1 MTAPVAAP
9 AASSTR
15 AIPRPT
21 APASGSTPLA
31 ATRPDT
37 APVRRRSSVPTR
49 LRAATTVVVALV
61 AGLLAALVVGVS
73 AARDNLHIV
82 GGRTAPQAATAADL
96 YYALADMDAQVANVL
111 LIGHDEQIGN
121 KQSAL
126 RQLRRDRA
134 AVTAALQTLLDRGL
148 DTAGEDTARTLLA
161 DLATYDALTAQ
172 ARFAD
177 DQVLERPVA
186 RPPANATSFYLSATA
201 LMHQDLL
208 PAADRLGR
216 TAEAGLAGSA
226 DDGRSAARGAA
237 LTVVAFGAAAVLALL
252 VLQVRITRR
261 FRRVFSP
268 FLVAATVL
276 VAVLTGLG
284 ASLLLD
290 HGDRVRDAKAEAFDP
305 FTALARTRA
314 VASDAN
320 ADESRYLMLPDRAG
334 YYRAQFAEKAAQLV
348 PMSTE
353 PGLAQRLAAFRRDD
367 EALVAA
373 VNSGRRDTAVGMATN
388 VGRGNLAFEFYDYQ
402 SVLDS
407 TAQTHHDDFTD
418 RIDAGRD
425 ALAGWRWAPPLV
437 LGAGVLLVLAG
448 VRPRLREYR

>member
-9 AASSTR
+9 AAPSTR
-15 AIPRPT
+15 AISRPTRPAPGSAPRPAVRPD
-21 APASGSTPLA
+21 APAP
-31 ATRPDT
+31 
-37 APVRRRSSVPTR
+37 RRRASVPTR
-49 LRAATTVVVALV
+49 LRAATAVVLVLV
-61 AGLLAALVVGVS
+61 AGLLAALVAGVS
-73 AARDNLHIV
+73 AARDNLHTI
-82 GGRTAPQAATAADL
+82 GSGTAPRAATATDL

-134 AVTAALQTLLDRGL
+134 AVSAALQTLLDRGL
-148 DTAGEDTARTLLA
+148 DAAGEETARRMLA
-161 DLATYDALTAQ
+161 DLAAYDALTAQ
-172 ARFAD
+172 ARLAD

-186 RPPANATSFYLSATA
+186 RPPANATGFYLSATA

-208 PAADRLGR
+208 PAADLLGR
-216 TAEAGLAGSA
+216 TAEHGLADST
-226 DDGRSAARGAA
+226 DDGRSTARTAA
-237 LTVVAFGAAAVLALL
+237 LAVLGLGIAAVLALL
-252 VLQVRITRR
+252 LLQIRLTRR
-261 FRRVFSP
+261 FRRVFNP

-276 VAVLTGLG
+276 ITVLTGLG
-284 ASLLLD
+284 ASLLFE

-305 FTALARTRA
+305 FSALARTRA

-320 ADESRYLMLPDRAG
+320 ADESRYLMLPERAE
-334 YYRAQFAEKAAQLV
+334 YYRGQFADKAALLG
-348 PMSTE
+348 PMSAD
-353 PGLAQRLAAFRRDD
+353 PGLAERLAAFRRDD

-418 RIDAGRD
+418 RIRQGRD
-425 ALAGWRWAPPLV
+425 ALAGWGWAPPLV

>member
-1 MTAPVAAP
+1 MTASVVAP
-9 AASSTR
+9 AAPSTR

-21 APASGSTPLA
+21 PPAPGSAPPA
-31 ATRPDT
+31 ANRPDT
-37 APVRRRSSVPTR
+37 PSPRRRSSVPTR
-49 LRAATTVVVALV
+49 LRAATGVVLALV
-61 AGLLAALVVGVS
+61 AGLLAALVVGVA
-73 AARDNLHIV
+73 AARDNLHTI
-82 GGRTAPQAATAADL
+82 GSGTAPQAATAADL

-126 RQLRRDRA
+126 RQLRQDRA

-148 DTAGEDTARTLLA
+148 DLAGEGTARRLLA

-177 DQVLERPVA
+177 DLVLERPVA
-186 RPPANATSFYLSATA
+186 RPPANATGFYLSATA

-208 PAADRLGR
+208 PAADLLGR
-216 TAEAGLAGSA
+216 TAENGLADSA
-226 DDGRSAARGAA
+226 DDGRSTARAAA
-237 LTVVAFGAAAVLALL
+237 LAIVAFGGAAVLALL
-252 VLQVRITRR
+252 VVQVRITRR
-261 FRRVFSP
+261 FRRVFNP

-305 FTALARTRA
+305 FAALARTRA

-320 ADESRYLMLPDRAG
+320 ADESRYLMLPERAG
-334 YYRAQFAEKAAQLV
+334 HYRAQFNEKAALLV
-348 PMSTE
+348 PTSTE
-353 PGLAQRLAAFRRDD
+353 PGLAARLAAFRRDD
-367 EALVAA
+367 AALVAA
-373 VNSGRRDTAVGMATN
+373 VESGRRDAAVGMATN

-407 TAQTHHDDFTD
+407 TAKSHHDDFTG

-437 LGAGVLLVLAG
+437 LGVGVLLVLAG